1 MEPAST
7 HLRAELAAAPAGK
20 VRDALEWVGSML
32 GEFFQANPPET
43 IDLIVSRRDSGAVI
57 MRHTI
62 PNTIEADFAL
72 EAANHDLERMTV
84 AEFVAAWRPR
94 TEPTNP
100 EPPEPTEPT
109 NPEPTNPETPTQ

>member
-32 GEFFQANPPET
+32 GEFFQAEPPET
-43 IDLIVSRRDSGAVI
+43 IDLIVSRRDTGVVI

-72 EAANHDLERMTV
+72 EAANHDLARMTV
-84 AEFVAAWRPR
+84 AEFVAAWRPSGEPANAEP
-94 TEPTNP
+94 TDPKPTNP
-100 EPPEPTEPT
+100 EA
-109 NPEPTNPETPTQ
+109 PTQ